1 MTDNSTPDDGEVPK
15 QNTRAVSDIRHVRTT
30 GYLSG
35 AVVTETETFVL
46 DGRRCSC
53 GHMYSFTPIRGEA
66 IATAYDRRRRAC
78 CVHQRA
84 LLDAKAF
91 GPCEECGGYTYTE
104 RRRYHHGRWVLS
116 EFRCAGCGSLF
127 GYD

>member
-1 MTDNSTPDDGEVPK
+1 VTDNSTPDDSEAPK
-15 QNTRAVSDIRHVRTT
+15 QNARAVDDIRHVRTT

-53 GHMYSFTPIRGEA
+53 GHMYSFTLMHGEA
-66 IATAYDRRRRAC
+66 TATVYDRRRQAC

-91 GPCEECGGYTYTE
+91 GPSRSAAGTPTPRDGGITTE
-104 RRRYHHGRWVLS
+104 D
-116 EFRCAGCGSLF
+116 
-127 GYD
+127 GY